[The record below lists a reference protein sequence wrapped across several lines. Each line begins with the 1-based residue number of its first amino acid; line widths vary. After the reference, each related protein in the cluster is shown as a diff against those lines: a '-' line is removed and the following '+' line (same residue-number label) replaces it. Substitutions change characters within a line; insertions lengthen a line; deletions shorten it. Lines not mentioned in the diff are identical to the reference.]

1 MIEVMWLGQSV
12 SFRPGLQTDGC
23 SLALWHLSHPFYFL
37 CVCLFTTHALSLS
50 FFAVLCPL
58 QFSSRCYWHCIVTYW
73 KKWQKKISVAQT
85 LDENIGISV
94 CLSLCLCRDHVFAIN
109 LSASVERIVP
119 QQVSSP
125 FSQLSVSVFPNVFLS
140 LRSVLWVCKVE
151 YSLLFVFG
159 EGPFRNPIFQMSNSL
174 YGGFK
179 GRIFYTFITL
189 SIFPRGL
196 LEMLVKVS
204 YTKNSHNL
212 VSHDHFPP
220 SVWHLELNRL
230 FKLLYIL

>member
-1 MIEVMWLGQSV
+1 MFTRSLTPFSPLPFPLCL
-12 SFRPGLQTDGC
+12 SLHHSC
-23 SLALWHLSHPFYFL
+23 SLTL
-37 CVCLFTTHALSLS
+37 V
-50 FFAVLCPL
+50 FFVLCPL
-58 QFSSRCYWHCIVTYW
+58 QFSSRCYWHCIVSYW
-73 KKWQKKISVAQT
+73 KKWQKKSQLLKHLMRILAFLSV
-85 LDENIGISV
+85 
-94 CLSLCLCRDHVFAIN
+94 SLCLCRDHVFAIN

-125 FSQLSVSVFPNVFLS
+125 FSQLSVSVISNVFLS

-159 EGPFRNPIFQMSNSL
+159 EGPFRNLIFQMSNSL

-189 SIFPRGL
+189 SIFPWGP

-204 YTKNSHNL
+204 YTKNSRNL

-220 SVWHLELNRL
+220 SVWHLELNR
-230 FKLLYIL
+230 FKLLYILSFNN